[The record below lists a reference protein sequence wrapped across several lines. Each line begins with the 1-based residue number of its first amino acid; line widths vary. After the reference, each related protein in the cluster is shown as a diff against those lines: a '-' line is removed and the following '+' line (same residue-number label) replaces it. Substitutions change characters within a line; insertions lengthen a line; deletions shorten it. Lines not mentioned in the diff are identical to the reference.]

1 MATELT
7 TRTSP
12 TETDH
17 RAHQAIEHS
26 LTTEG
31 EWVTITA
38 NHLDMQTLFFKCDS
52 FSLYGSAIEFQ
63 GRLDGIYPWQVRAL
77 DHQPQPATA
86 EENFS
91 LGDAAMHDLFC
102 TVYDLFRAALSDEP
116 QIVRTCSSPFDWA

>member
-1 MATELT
+1 MSTKIT
-7 TRTSP
+7 TRPTS

-17 RAHQAIEHS
+17 RARQAIEHS
-26 LTTEG
+26 LTAEG

-38 NHLDMQTLFFKCDS
+38 NHLDMQTLFFECDS

-77 DHQPQPATA
+77 DHQPQPAVQ
-86 EENFS
+86 ESFP

-102 TVYDLFRAALSDEP
+102 TVYDLFRAALNDETKTG
-116 QIVRTCSSPFDWA
+116 RSCN